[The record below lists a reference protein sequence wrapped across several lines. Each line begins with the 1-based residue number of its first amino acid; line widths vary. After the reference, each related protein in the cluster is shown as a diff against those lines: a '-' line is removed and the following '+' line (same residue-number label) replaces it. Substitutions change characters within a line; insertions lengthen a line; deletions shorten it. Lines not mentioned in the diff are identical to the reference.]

1 MVDGLDASCA
11 ALGDIL
17 EVLVG
22 VLEALDNDCAVK
34 ALGGVLEVLEGVLEA
49 KHSYKIDHE
58 RAKSRVPWKSPNGLK
73 PSGDILEVLEVLGP
87 Y

>member
-1 MVDGLDASCA
+1 MVDGQDASCA

-22 VLEALDNDCAVK
+22 VLEALDCVVK

-49 KHSYKIDHE
+49 KHSTKIDQE
-58 RAKSRVPWKSPNGLK
+58 RAKSRVPGKSPNGLK
-73 PSGDILEVLEVLGP
+73 PLGDILEVLEVFGP